1 MHLGLT
7 EPQSPSTLT
16 DGAKLLLYKSED
28 LSSNPRTHAKVGRE
42 ELTSQ
47 SCPPIST
54 YMQMHTEHTTVTTSK
69 YLQSIESQY
78 L

>member
-1 MHLGLT
+1 MGLS

-16 DGAKLLLYKSED
+16 DGAKLLLYESED

-47 SCPPIST
+47 SPIST

-69 YLQSIESQY
+69 YLQSIEFQY